1 MDKLRKWLM
10 SRFVSRKIK
19 LSKINEAYDTAMKC
33 IDMDRDFLQ
42 NYECEGKNED
52 VTKLVKDW
60 FNTKHVL
67 YRQLLKCDR
76 MLEESYEKISQLCF
90 DDLEDKKRNLK
101 RINDIKYLDM
111 LFHLSITVLFVIGLS
126 LGKIALVPFL
136 LLIAGTSF
144 GMSIKYFYDDMLER
158 MQSDNVQILLKK
170 YMSHILEYR
179 NNINSFISSR
189 DKYDDKFISNVC
201 SLQDQDRDKGNS
213 FEEDYSYKF
222 DGYSINSGMRNNK
235 GRGRVRRR

>member
-1 MDKLRKWLM
+1 
-10 SRFVSRKIK
+10 
-19 LSKINEAYDTAMKC
+19 
-33 IDMDRDFLQ
+33 
-42 NYECEGKNED
+42 
-52 VTKLVKDW
+52 
-60 FNTKHVL
+60 
-67 YRQLLKCDR
+67 
-76 MLEESYEKISQLCF
+76 MLEESYEKINQLCF
-90 DDLEDKKRNLK
+90 DDMEDKKRNLK

-111 LFHLSITVLFVIGLS
+111 LFHLVVTVLFVIGLS

-144 GMSIKYFYDDMLER
+144 GMSIKYVYDDMLER

-201 SLQDQDRDKGNS
+201 SLQDQDRDKENS
-213 FEEDYSYKF
+213 FEEDYSHKF
-222 DGYSINSGMRNNK
+222 DGYSINSGMRNSK

>member
-10 SRFVSRKIK
+10 SRFVSRKIN
-19 LSKINEAYDTAMKC
+19 LSKINEAYDTVMKC

-42 NYECEGKNED
+42 NYECEGKKED
-52 VTKLVKDW
+52 VVKLVKDW
-60 FNTKHVL
+60 FNHKHVL
-67 YRQLLKCDR
+67 YRHLLKCDR

-170 YMSHILEYR
+170 CMSHILEYR
-179 NNINSFISSR
+179 NNINSFIISR
-189 DKYDDKFISNVC
+189 DKYDDEFISNVC

-213 FEEDYSYKF
+213 FGGNYIYKF
-222 DGYSINSGMRNNK
+222 DGYSINSGMGNNK

>member
-1 MDKLRKWLM
+1 
-10 SRFVSRKIK
+10 
-19 LSKINEAYDTAMKC
+19 
-33 IDMDRDFLQ
+33 
-42 NYECEGKNED
+42 
-52 VTKLVKDW
+52 
-60 FNTKHVL
+60 
-67 YRQLLKCDR
+67 
-76 MLEESYEKISQLCF
+76 MLEESYEKINQLCF

-111 LFHLSITVLFVIGLS
+111 LFHLVVTVLFVIGLS
-126 LGKIALVPFL
+126 LGKITLVPFL

-144 GMSIKYFYDDMLER
+144 GMSIKYVYDDMLER

-170 YMSHILEYR
+170 HMSHILEYR

-189 DKYDDKFISNVC
+189 YKYDDKFISNVC
-201 SLQDQDRDKGNS
+201 SLQDQDRDKENS

-222 DGYSINSGMRNNK
+222 DGYSINSGMGNNK

>member
-52 VTKLVKDW
+52 VVKLVKDW

-76 MLEESYEKISQLCF
+76 MLEESYEKINQLCF
-90 DDLEDKKRNLK
+90 DDMEDKKRNLK

-111 LFHLSITVLFVIGLS
+111 LFHLVVTVLFVIGLS
-126 LGKIALVPFL
+126 LGKITLVPFL
-136 LLIAGTSF
+136 SFFINTIIYLIP
-144 GMSIKYFYDDMLER
+144 
-158 MQSDNVQILLKK
+158 
-170 YMSHILEYR
+170 
-179 NNINSFISSR
+179 
-189 DKYDDKFISNVC
+189 
-201 SLQDQDRDKGNS
+201 
-213 FEEDYSYKF
+213 
-222 DGYSINSGMRNNK
+222 
-235 GRGRVRRR
+235 

>member
-1 MDKLRKWLM
+1 
-10 SRFVSRKIK
+10 
-19 LSKINEAYDTAMKC
+19 
-33 IDMDRDFLQ
+33 
-42 NYECEGKNED
+42 
-52 VTKLVKDW
+52 
-60 FNTKHVL
+60 
-67 YRQLLKCDR
+67 
-76 MLEESYEKISQLCF
+76 
-90 DDLEDKKRNLK
+90 
-101 RINDIKYLDM
+101 M

-144 GMSIKYFYDDMLER
+144 GMSIKYFYDDMLEK

-170 YMSHILEYR
+170 YMSHIIEYR

-201 SLQDQDRDKGNS
+201 SLQDHDRDKENS